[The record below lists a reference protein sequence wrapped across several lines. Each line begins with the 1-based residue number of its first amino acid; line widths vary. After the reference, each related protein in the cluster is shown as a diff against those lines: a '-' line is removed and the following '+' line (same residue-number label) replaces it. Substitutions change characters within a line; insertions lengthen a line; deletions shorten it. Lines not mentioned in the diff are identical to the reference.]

1 MGGLQMSET
10 TVYNEEEIKYIG
22 EKPEG
27 ETNVSHEP
35 FQEDW
40 LITDNF
46 IEMSKGISGHFWQFQ
61 QLSSSISDYMKDVYI
76 PEVPLYQN
84 QQVIFHEMIEDLYKA
99 IDFDKEY
106 LEEGGLEL
114 PNKEVINK
122 AIYLIHSLSSENIF
136 PKEITTT
143 VEEGICLIFE
153 SKTFTL
159 YLELYNYGEIGYML
173 ENTKNEELIENEIFI
188 SLSEVRS
195 KISQLF
201 S

>member
-1 MGGLQMSET
+1 MSET

-22 EKPEG
+22 GKPEG
-27 ETNVSHEP
+27 ETNVPHGP

-46 IEMSKGISGHFWQFQ
+46 IEMSKGISGQFWQFQ
-61 QLSSSISDYMKDVYI
+61 QLSLSISDYMKDVYI
-76 PEVPLYQN
+76 PEIPLYQN

-106 LEEGGLEL
+106 LEEEGLEL

-122 AIYLIHSLSSENIF
+122 AVYLIYSLLAENIF

-153 SKTFTL
+153 SKTFTI